1 MWTRDVRPN
10 NRQVQTV
17 QTVNCTKR
25 TKYYLVNGVFRLV
38 VESKVQS
45 DEIQP
50 AVSMAISPL
59 SNAYLVLETPRPPRC
74 LKRFA
79 KTNGDDGRLG

>member
-10 NRQVQTV
+10 HRQVQTV

-25 TKYYLVNGVFRLV
+25 TKYYLVNSKFRLV
-38 VESKVQS
+38 VESKVQC

-50 AVSMAISPL
+50 ALSMAVSPL
-59 SNAYLVLETPRPPRC
+59 GNAYLVLATPRPPRC
-74 LKRFA
+74 LKMFA